1 MLNLGSIS
9 RFLLIARF
17 TAWGA
22 LYSSQ
27 SGQVTKPHTVYTTF
41 ISDGGRRSILKTW
54 GRKCEFVACKFPT
67 GIVTSALLIWLLG
80 NVF

>member
-1 MLNLGSIS
+1 MLNFGLIS
-9 RFLLIARF
+9 RFLLIVRF

-22 LYSSQ
+22 LYFSR
-27 SGQVTKPHTVYTTF
+27 SGQVMKPQTVYITF
-41 ISDGGRRSILKTW
+41 ISDGNRRSILKTW

-67 GIVTSALLIWLLG
+67 GMVTSAILIWLLG